1 MPVVTKK
8 GASTLI
14 SSAMRKSIAAASV
27 VSSSDSDEDERN
39 EGVVPDLLLASVDTP
54 IARVIEDCQSIMK
67 LGKASDEPFLCATG
81 IAALAKRPTRNLSLA

>member
-27 VSSSDSDEDERN
+27 VSSSDSDEDEKN
-39 EGVVPDLLLASVDTP
+39 EGIVPDLLLASVDTP
-54 IARVIEDCQSIMK
+54 IARVIEECQSIMK
-67 LGKASDEPFLCATG
+67 LGKAS
-81 IAALAKRPTRNLSLA
+81 LADARLGMRVLKNIKESPQTIKF